1 MWNILKSI
9 KKFTPKSELD
19 KIIGAPLFQIED
31 RPAYYYGKGIVV
43 FYSPKSFMI
52 QGIQRIEYGEP
63 GEWAVGMYH
72 FPDIAVLKAEFGL
85 NDFHADDA
93 VPLEEDIIDGAVS
106 YHSTCS
112 EIWKWAQKNPADY
125 QTKGVTNR
133 LVDGQMAFN
142 NLFIIYGQ
150 YQFFFYGKS
159 KKKSCH
165 VFDFALTNDPA
176 FLAVAP
182 WHIYNNKKG
191 HRNGNCNSVFLCP

>member
-1 MWNILKSI
+1 MGFYQPAISMPVTLAPLSCLRRPPVLSGRFWRQSHQERAWENQAEKEAINRNGVQKMWNILKSI

-85 NDFHADDA
+85 
-93 VPLEEDIIDGAVS
+93 
-106 YHSTCS
+106 
-112 EIWKWAQKNPADY
+112 IWKWAQKNPADY
-125 QTKGVTNR
+125 QTEGVTNR

-159 KKKSCH
+159 QKTKLSC
-165 VFDFALTNDPA
+165 FQFSFNE
-176 FLAVAP
+176 
-182 WHIYNNKKG
+182 
-191 HRNGNCNSVFLCP
+191 